1 MLIIRRD
8 QIQSFIASDDAE
20 LIDEVAR
27 SVRYAVG
34 NRVASYDD
42 EQLRKMVAI
51 GVERA
56 RSNQLTAA
64 EDIAAFVAIMFE
76 VAPRF
81 DEQKEIR
88 AALDNEILPISDRLM
103 RLSQMTLDQSWT
115 DAERRYED
123 SFWFPDEE
131 K

>member
-34 NRVASYDD
+34 DRVASYDD
-42 EQLRKMVAI
+42 EQLYKMVAI

-56 RSNQLTAA
+56 RSNKLTAA

-81 DEQKEIR
+81 DEQKEIS